1 MDIIT
6 LKSFIP
12 EIFFSLSILFQLVY
26 NVRVVNNLKHNFPII
41 SKEVFFQTLFI
52 LLCMVYMFNDLRLE
66 GFLSNFLLINDQGTK
81 FSKIIISLISIFAL
95 VIVQESFKFQKINFF
110 EFYSILSLSILSL
123 LLMVSASD
131 LILFYLTMEM
141 QALCFYI

>member
-12 EIFFSLSILFQLVY
+12 EIFFSLSILFQLIY

-52 LLCMVYMFNDLRLE
+52 LACIVYMYNDLKLE

-123 LLMVSASD
+123 L
-131 LILFYLTMEM
+131 
-141 QALCFYI
+141 